1 MIKSMTGYGKA
12 ECEFQSKKITIEIKS
27 LNSKQLDLNLKIPS
41 IYKEKEV
48 DIRNEISRELVRG
61 KIELSISLDCNSEEA
76 TASINTTLLKSYHKQ
91 ISDIS
96 KELNLPVPDD
106 IISTLLRL
114 PDVLKSEKQEVSEEE
129 WTNLLSTVSNAIKAI
144 NQFRQQEGKAL
155 EKDIA
160 GRISL
165 ITDLLTGL
173 EVFEKQRIEKVK
185 QKIRQSLLELVTPD
199 KVDENRFE
207 QELIY
212 YIEKLD
218 ITEEK
223 VRLVNHCSYFLETSK
238 EEEPS
243 GKKLGFIIQEIG
255 REINTIGSKANDADM
270 QKIVVKMKDELEK
283 IKEQINNIL

>member
-12 ECEFQSKKITIEIKS
+12 ECEFQSKKITVEIKS

-129 WTNLLSTVSNAIKAI
+129 WTNLLSTVSNAIRAI

-165 ITDLLTGL
+165 ITNLLTGL